1 VTIPHTAKKAE
12 FTLRFFFA
20 YHRSVRVSPDSGV
33 PTNHKE
39 GRKNVKGPLDG
50 VRVVEISMFQ
60 QGPVAGMRL
69 GDLGANVIKIEP
81 RTGDPGRGFMRIIGA
96 MVGLTGR
103 NYYFEHCNRNKR
115 SVVLDLRTAQGME
128 AMLKLID
135 TADVF
140 LNNMSIQAPERM
152 GLGPEVLLARNTRLI
167 YAHASGWGRKGPD
180 ADEFSFDYTGIARSG
195 LMMSCGEKGAPPT
208 QILPGIGDEMG
219 GLVCAWA
226 VTAALYAR
234 EQTGKGQ
241 LVDTSLMGSVIAML
255 GFIMAAPAI
264 MGQEFP
270 REIRAQAGNAMYNH
284 YRCKDDQWI
293 AMAHLQPDRYWP
305 KVCQALDLEGL
316 ASDPRFETIEA
327 RSKNARDL
335 VAIFDERFAARP
347 RSEWLD
353 ILGRADCIC
362 TPVQTPTEVSN
373 DPQALANDYF
383 VYMDH
388 PLHGKT
394 KMTGVPWDFSDT
406 PASCRLPAPELG
418 EHTEEILLEV
428 GYKRAEIAEMQRND
442 VI

>member
-1 VTIPHTAKKAE
+1 
-12 FTLRFFFA
+12 
-20 YHRSVRVSPDSGV
+20 
-33 PTNHKE
+33 
-39 GRKNVKGPLDG
+39 VKGPLDG

-69 GDLGANVIKIEP
+69 GDLGADVIKVEP
-81 RTGDPGRGFMRIIGA
+81 KAGDPGRGFMRIIGA

-115 SVVLDLRTAQGME
+115 GIVLDLRSAQGME
-128 AMLKLID
+128 AMLRLID

-152 GLGPEVLLARNTRLI
+152 GLGPEALLARNPRLI

-180 ADEFSFDYTGIARSG
+180 ADDYSFDYTGIARSG

-219 GLVCAWA
+219 GLACAWA

-234 EQTGKGQ
+234 EKTGKGQ
-241 LVDTSLMGSVIAML
+241 VVDTSLMGSVIAML
-255 GFIMAAPAI
+255 GLIMSAPAI

-270 REIRAQAGNAMYNH
+270 REIRGQAGNAMYNH

-293 AMAHLQPDRYWP
+293 ALAHLQPDRYWP
-305 KVCQALDLEGL
+305 KVCEALDLEEL
-316 ASDPRFETIEA
+316 FSDPRFETIEA
-327 RSKNARDL
+327 RSKNAREL
-335 VAIFDERFAARP
+335 VAIFDQRFATRP
-347 RSEWLD
+347 RNEWLD
-353 ILGRADCIC
+353 IFTRASCIC

-383 VYMDH
+383 VHLNH
-388 PLHGKT
+388 PIHGNT
-394 KMTGVPWDFSDT
+394 KMVGFPWVFSDT

-418 EHTEEILLEV
+418 EHTEEIL
-428 GYKRAEIAEMQRND
+428 AEIGYAPSEIGEMRRKE